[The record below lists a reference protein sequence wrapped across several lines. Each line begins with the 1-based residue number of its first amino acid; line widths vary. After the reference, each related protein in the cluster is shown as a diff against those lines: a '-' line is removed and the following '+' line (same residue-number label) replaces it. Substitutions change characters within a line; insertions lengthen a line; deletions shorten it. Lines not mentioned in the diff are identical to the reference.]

1 MVERYSTEKEGTIE
15 ESNKDDFEVKL
26 VPTTEALKALE
37 IVRLWE
43 IQQENGEQITLS
55 ALDQIERRMVQAR
68 YENRKQTMITSF
80 FKPRD

>member
-1 MVERYSTEKEGTIE
+1 VERYSTEKKGTIE
-15 ESNKDDFEVKL
+15 ESDEDDIEVEL
-26 VPTTEALKALE
+26 VPITEALKALE

-43 IQQENGEQITLS
+43 IQQGNGEQITLS
-55 ALDQIERRMVQAR
+55 ALDRKERRMVQAR